1 MDAMRNGNAIRQQ
14 NLTDCCRQH
23 EYIVKAC
30 NRSPQIRNY
39 LLDHYENVP
48 FLQISVYSL
57 SKTIVLGNTA
67 ITVDILN
74 TITYN

>member
-23 EYIVKAC
+23 EYTVTAC

-39 LLDHYENVP
+39 LLDNHELKTQKVP
-48 FLQISVYSL
+48 FLQIS
-57 SKTIVLGNTA
+57 N
-67 ITVDILN
+67 
-74 TITYN
+74 